1 MDPFLGATTTVT
13 TANSSS
19 PDPEKLRGG
28 YYTPTELARWLCKWA
43 IRKTTDRVL
52 EPSCG
57 DGVFLSAAIERLEA
71 VGEVSQSSIASRIKG
86 IEVNPEEAEKARR
99 RVVHS
104 LGEGAA
110 RSIHTGDFFGW
121 FQDESAKGFDVAV
134 GNPPF
139 VRYRHFPEPYR
150 EIAFNIMTGQG
161 LKANRHTNIWVP
173 FVVAAA
179 ESLRDGGRLAFVLPA
194 ELLQV
199 SYANQLRAYLVGK
212 FSRIDIITCNQLLF
226 NRAEQEVVIVLAEGA
241 RPITSNGDV
250 CRVAMTEFDTVS
262 EFVGRLPLSVLSVA
276 QPKTVLHESEKWLKY
291 LLTPTEID
299 LMRELRQSPN
309 IASLATHA
317 TVDVG
322 VVTGKNDFFVMDHQR
337 LIEFGLSEYAIPL
350 ISRSRQLQGA
360 FISGDDW
367 ENLVATGERVHL
379 LHLAR
384 LNGSPLG
391 ESLRNYIKNGETEGV
406 NEGYKCANRSPWFVV
421 PYVWEPQGFLL
432 RQIYDFPRIVL
443 NRAEAT
449 CTDTIHRL
457 KCNSEPAQVIPLTY
471 TYLTGASAEIEGRS
485 YGGGILAI
493 QPTEAE
499 RLLVPAEVVP
509 AMPIEECD
517 ELVRRGHLNELLR
530 ENSRLV
536 LIDGIGIS
544 ENDCVT
550 LKGIWNRM
558 KERRLRRGQSRSP
571 NP

>member
-1 MDPFLGATTTVT
+1 MITVD
-13 TANSSS
+13 SRIL
-19 PDPEKLRGG
+19 DPEKLRGG
-28 YYTPTELARWLCKWA
+28 YYTPPQLASWLCKWA

-57 DGVFLSAAIERLEA
+57 DGVFLSAAMERFEA
-71 VGEVSQSSIASRIKG
+71 VGEVSKSSIASRIKG
-86 IEVNPEEAEKARR
+86 IEVNPEEAEKARQ

-121 FQDESAKGFDVAV
+121 FQDEPALEFDVVV

-139 VRYRHFPEPYR
+139 IRYRHFPEPCR
-150 EIAFNIMTGQG
+150 ETAFNILTGMG
-161 LKANRHTNIWVP
+161 IKANRSTNIWVP

-179 ESLRDGGRLAFVLPA
+179 ESLRHGGRLAFVLPA

-212 FSRIDIITCNQLLF
+212 FSRVDIITCNQLLF
-226 NRAEQEVVIVLAEGA
+226 DRAEQEVVILLAEGA
-241 RPITSNGDV
+241 RPIPSNGEA
-250 CRVAMTEFDTVS
+250 CRVTMTEFDTVREIVERS
-262 EFVGRLPLSVLSVA
+262 PFSVLSNT

-291 LLTPTEID
+291 LLSSAEIG

-309 IASLATHA
+309 ITSLGTHA
-317 TVDVG
+317 EVDVG
-322 VVTGKNDFFVMDHQR
+322 VVTGKNDFFVMDRQR
-337 LIEFGLSEYAIPL
+337 LTELGLSEYAIPL

-360 FISGDDW
+360 FISGNDW

-391 ESLRNYIKNGETEGV
+391 ESLQSYIKIGETEGV

-421 PYVWEPQGFLL
+421 PSVWEPQGFLL

-443 NRAEAT
+443 NGAGAT

-457 KCNSEPAQVIPLTY
+457 NCNSEPAQVIPLTY

-485 YGGGILAI
+485 YGGGILVI
-493 QPTEAE
+493 EPTEAE
-499 RLLVPAEVVP
+499 RLLVPAQVVP
-509 AMPIEECD
+509 AMPIDECD

-536 LIDGIGIS
+536 LVDGIGIS
-544 ENDCVT
+544 ERDCDM
-550 LKGIWNRM
+550 LKGIWKRM
-558 KERRLRRGQSRSP
+558 KERRLRRGRSRSP
-571 NP
+571 SR